1 MKWISYGLIFKP
13 TKVNW
18 IKSHAWVPTV
28 YKYRENKAKFFLQ
41 EGIVLIIIL
50 EVLM

>member
-28 YKYRENKAKFFLQ
+28 YKSGENKAKIFFTPY
-41 EGIVLIIIL
+41 
-50 EVLM
+50 